1 MTHATADQ
9 DHTPAAPA
17 TGRVRPFSVTH
28 ALVLSIAVPMML
40 AHLSTPLLGLTDTAV
55 IGRLGDPALL
65 GGIAVG
71 AIIFD
76 LVFTT
81 FNFLRIGTIGL
92 TAQAFGADDATE
104 QRAVLW
110 RALIIA
116 CLLGVLAMLLQ
127 VPILA
132 ISLWVMGASEA
143 VSAATTVYF
152 DIRILSAPLTLINY
166 VILGWFLGIGRA
178 GVALGLQTLLNGLNI
193 ALTIYLVL
201 GLDWGIAGAAWAT
214 VVAEGVTVIVGLAF
228 CWAAL
233 KGHVSVPRA
242 IVLDRVQLLRMFA
255 VNRDIMIRSFCL
267 VAAFGLFTS
276 AGARQGD
283 LVLAANA
290 ILFNFF
296 FVASYFLDGF
306 ASAAEQLTGRAVG
319 ARYRPAFERAV
330 KLNIG
335 WGFAVALPAS
345 LVMYLFGTLL
355 IDLIT
360 TSPEVRETARLY
372 LIWAALT
379 PLAGV
384 LAFQFDGIFIGATWS
399 EDMRNMMLISLA
411 AFIVVWQTLQPILGN
426 HGVWIALLV
435 FLGMRGI
442 TLYWRYRVRLERTF
456 PFDGAGVAHISA
468 SS

>member
-1 MTHATADQ
+1 MTESTADQ
-9 DHTPAAPA
+9 SRMPAAPA
-17 TGRVRPFSVTH
+17 AGKVRPFTVTH
-28 ALVLSIAVPMML
+28 GLVLSIAMPMTL
-40 AHLSTPLLGLTDTAV
+40 AHLSTPLLGITDTAV
-55 IGRLGDPALL
+55 IGRLGDAALL

-71 AIIFD
+71 AVIFD
-76 LVFTT
+76 LVFAT
-81 FNFLRIGTIGL
+81 FSFLRIGTIGL
-92 TAQAFGADDATE
+92 TAQAFGAGDEIE

-116 CLLGVLAMLLQ
+116 CVCGLAAILLQ

-132 ISLWVMGASEA
+132 ASLWVMGASEA

-152 DIRILSAPLTLINY
+152 DIRIVSAPLTLINY
-166 VILGWFLGIGRA
+166 VVLGWFLGIGRA
-178 GVALGLQTLLNGLNI
+178 GVALALQTLLNGLNI
-193 ALTIYLVL
+193 ALTISFVL
-201 GLDWGIAGAAWAT
+201 GLGWGIAGAAWAT
-214 VVAEGVTVIVGLAF
+214 VVAEGVTAVVGLGF
-228 CWAAL
+228 CWLAL
-233 KGHVSVPRA
+233 KGKLSVPRA
-242 IVLDRVQLLRMFA
+242 IVLDRVQLLRTFA
-255 VNRDIMIRSFCL
+255 VNRDIMIRSLCL
-267 VAAFGLFTS
+267 VAAFTLFTS

-345 LVMYLFGTLL
+345 IIMYLFGTLL

-360 TSPEVRETARLY
+360 TNPDVRETARLY

-379 PLAGV
+379 PVAGV

-399 EDMRNMMLISLA
+399 DDMRNMMLISLA

-435 FLGMRGI
+435 FLGARGI
-442 TLYWRYRVRLERTF
+442 TLLWRYRVRLERTF
-456 PFDGAGVAHISA
+456 PLAETAGA
-468 SS
+468 